1 MKVKQLVFGLGIG
14 LGLSVASAAT
24 VQYDM
29 SGSGGWNDGTRWVGG
44 QVPAAGD
51 TVEIP
56 SGTAYAAE
64 SDKAKI
70 NSVKVNLVNADSV
83 LSITKTSVWNPMF
96 KSGYLMG
103 CGRLEINGTPN
114 EALFDY
120 NYSAFTGDIVLN
132 SGKITAIYDQHA
144 LGRSTALS
152 GTTSIDNP
160 PPGKVYI
167 RAGASLDVTGYGN
180 GTTFTLGFKEIHI
193 AGKYTGAQSA
203 VYYPAGA
210 IGLENWNGGTYPNAF
225 RNIVLDGDAW
235 ISGHNGANFGI
246 AGSSATN
253 LGRLDLHGHDLSLGC
268 NSGREWKILLKNVVV
283 TNSVPTSGGHIYVDS
298 AGGGTT
304 HTLQIGTGV
313 VFDPNVKIVAGTTGK
328 VALDN
333 AGVPI
338 RVDAEL
344 IVDKSG
350 NPLSLLSAV
359 TSGVNEVTLAGKV
372 TVNEGKSL
380 SLADSNPGTHFL
392 LSGGLAGAGDVTVK
406 AQTMYGLTG
415 DSSEFTGKLFLDDN
429 YNWTGLRLG
438 APASAPANITVAGS
452 TLVVPFPAWTF
463 SQYLAFANAVTYEDS
478 GVYLPSVTI
487 DPSGC
492 PDRTYEMSLKDGDL
506 TNPKAVLGIGGE
518 GTVEVK
524 SLPETGA
531 SRFAAWAGTLKFA
544 MNEPIALGTMLA
556 TSFRDAAEPGKIV
569 FDGIP
574 EIDIAQNCF
583 WIGTPYLVEANA
595 KGEVT
600 VRNSML
606 HNAGTTPLADQEGF
620 YVGNAGFG
628 KLVFED
634 SVVTSRVH
642 VGTEANGVGE
652 FLVKGGSFHHTS
664 GGNSGAAKNMMIA
677 GYRGHGYIELDK
689 TSAEVTGYVA
699 VGYEGSGV
707 MVQKGGTCN
716 LRMSPT
722 DVNTPT
728 QLHVGKQMGGTARR
742 AVGQFRLTDGGKFSC
757 THDTWL
763 AAIGNSGSYD
773 HYTYGTLTIDGVGS
787 YYSCGPFGIG
797 EAVQST
803 GILNLNDGG
812 TLYAKTFRGSSAGRA
827 GKSYVNFNGGIYDHR
842 GWGETYLFGL
852 SPDAAK
858 EGDRSVTKVTVYG
871 KGATIISSASQKDR
885 KFGQPIHNATGKGVG
900 SIPWTDTTRVF
911 CGAPA
916 VIVEGDGTG
925 ASAMA
930 EYDPVTGTVTNIL
943 VTSPGCDYETATAYL
958 VQGPVTNAIIDL
970 TSSLVE
976 NDKNGPVEFR
986 HTNNGSFTF
995 DVANDYVGETILSS
1009 AFADGAF
1016 NITNKDAFAKSSAIK
1031 VKSGTLYLGTWT
1043 LGDLTAP
1050 FKFMGGTIKGDAA
1063 SYVIPEGKMVVD
1075 LKVIV
1080 AGETYDMTKNTN
1092 LTLPSSVAL
1101 WNAEGLDESVK
1112 YPLLTL
1118 PKNYAGV
1125 LPTFTGVPTNW
1136 HVSRTATGFRLSR
1149 DRGSV
1154 LILR

>member
-1 MKVKQLVFGLGIG
+1 MKKAF
-14 LGLSVASAAT
+14 LSVGVLVAASVAVAST
-24 VQYDM
+24 ITYDM
-29 SGSGGWNDGTRWVGG
+29 NGSGGWNDETRWVGG
-44 QVPAAGD
+44 QVPVAGD

-56 SGTAYAAE
+56 SGTAVATEA
-64 SDKAKI
+64 DKSKI
-70 NSVKVNLVNADSV
+70 NSVIVNLVNADSV
-83 LSITKTSVWNPMF
+83 LSLTKTSVWNPMF
-96 KSGYLMG
+96 KQGYIKG
-103 CGRLEINGTPN
+103 CGRLEINGTPS

-132 SGKITAIYDQHA
+132 SGKIIAVYDQHA
-144 LGRSTALS
+144 LGKATAVS

-180 GTTFTLGFKEIHI
+180 GTSFTLGFKEIHI
-193 AGKYTGAQSA
+193 AGKYTKGAESS
-203 VYYPAGA
+203 VYYPSGA
-210 IGLENWNGGTYPNAF
+210 IGLENWNGGTFANAF
-225 RNIVLDGDAW
+225 RNIVLDDDAW
-235 ISGHNGANFGI
+235 ISGHYGANFGI
-246 AGSSATN
+246 AGESATN

-268 NSGREWKILLKNVVV
+268 NSGREWKILLKNLIV

-298 AGGGTT
+298 AGSGTT

-328 VALDN
+328 IALDN

-338 RVDAEL
+338 HVDAEL
-344 IVDKSG
+344 VIDKSG

-380 SLADSNPGTHFL
+380 SLTDANPGTHML

-406 AQTMYGLTG
+406 AQTMYDLTG
-415 DSSEFTGKLFLDDN
+415 DSSEFTGNLLLDDM
-429 YNWTGLRLG
+429 YSWTGLRFG
-438 APASAPANITVAGS
+438 APASVPANITVAGS
-452 TLVVPFPAWTF
+452 TIVVPFPTWTF
-463 SQYLAFANAVTYEDS
+463 SQYLELANAVTYSDS

-492 PDRTYEMSLKDGDL
+492 PGGTYEMSLKDGDL

-524 SLPETGA
+524 ELPETDVP
-531 SRFAAWAGTLKFA
+531 RFAAWAGTLKFA
-544 MNEPIALGTMLA
+544 MNEPVKLGTMLA

-569 FDGIP
+569 FDGVP

-583 WIGTPYLVEANA
+583 WIGTPYMVEANA
-595 KGEVT
+595 KGEVK
-600 VRNSML
+600 VVDSVL
-606 HNAGTTPLADQEGF
+606 HNAGSKPLADKEGF

-652 FLVKGGSFHHTS
+652 FLVKGGSFCHWG

-689 TSAEVTGYVA
+689 TSVEVTGYAA
-699 VGYEGSGV
+699 VGFEGSGV
-707 MVQKGGTCN
+707 MVQKGGACN
-716 LRMSPT
+716 LRMSPSDT
-722 DVNTPT
+722 TAT
-728 QLHVGKQMGGTARR
+728 QLHVGKQMGGTNRR
-742 AVGQFRLTDGGKFSC
+742 AVGQFRLTGGGKFSC

-763 AAIGNSGSYD
+763 AAIGNSGTYD

-797 EAVQST
+797 EAAQST
-803 GILNLNDGG
+803 GILNLNDKG
-812 TLYAKTFRGSSAGRA
+812 TLYAKTFRGASAGRA

-842 GWGETYLFGL
+842 GWGEPYLFGL
-852 SPDAAK
+852 SPDAA
-858 EGDRSVTKVTVYG
+858 EASRSVTKVTVYG
-871 KGATIISSASQKDR
+871 KGATIISSSSHAGR

-916 VIVEGDGTG
+916 VIIEGNGTG

-958 VQGPVTNAIIDL
+958 VQGPVTNAVIDL
-970 TSSLVE
+970 SSSLVE
-976 NDKNGPVEFR
+976 NDKYGPVEFR
-986 HTNNGSFTF
+986 HTNNGSFIF
-995 DVANDYVGETILSS
+995 DVANDYLGETILSS
-1009 AFADGAF
+1009 AFQDGAF
-1016 NITNKDAFAKSSAIK
+1016 NITNKDAFAKSRAIK
-1031 VKSGTLYLGTWT
+1031 VKSGTLYLASYT

-1050 FKFMGGTIKGDAA
+1050 FKFMGGTVKGDAS

-1075 LKVIV
+1075 LKDIL

-1092 LTLPSSVAL
+1092 LTLPSSVAI
-1101 WNAEGLDESVK
+1101 WNGDSVVLDESVK
-1112 YPLLTL
+1112 YTLLTL
-1118 PKNYAGV
+1118 PKNYSGA
-1125 LPTFTGVPTNW
+1125 LPTFTGVPKDW
-1136 HVSRTATGFRLSR
+1136 HVSRTAMGFRLSK
-1149 DRGSV
+1149 DRGGL

>member
-1 MKVKQLVFGLGIG
+1 MGDPNSYQE
-14 LGLSVASAAT
+14 ASIPSTPRPTNYSWAEVVVIPEGAT
-24 VQYDM
+24 VEVNDSDWPVVKICQLKMEANSVLKVNCTSALGGSYFGFGYGQLI
-29 SGSGGWNDGTRWVGG
+29 GSG
-44 QVPAAGD
+44 
-51 TVEIP
+51 TVE
-56 SGTAYAAE
+56 
-64 SDKAKI
+64 
-70 NSVKVNLVNADSV
+70 
-83 LSITKTSVWNPMF
+83 KTSSF
-96 KSGYLMG
+96 LLLQSAY
-103 CGRLEINGTPN
+103 NG
-114 EALFDY
+114 
-120 NYSAFTGDIVLN
+120 AFTGDWVIDQGGFGIISNNDAGGSRAGGSVVIRSGAWFDCSLYSNYRDRPDFTIGQKTIHLAGDGAGLGALVASAYATFNKTTYKRVVLD
-132 SGKITAIYDQHA
+132 AD
-144 LGRSTALS
+144 
-152 GTTSIDNP
+152 TSISSYKGGFGLVGTEET
-160 PPGKVYI
+160 PG
-167 RAGASLDVTGYGN
+167 L
-180 GTTFTLGFKEIHI
+180 
-193 AGKYTGAQSA
+193 
-203 VYYPAGA
+203 
-210 IGLENWNGGTYPNAF
+210 
-225 RNIVLDGDAW
+225 
-235 ISGHNGANFGI
+235 
-246 AGSSATN
+246 
-253 LGRLDLHGHDLSLGC
+253 LDLNGHDLYVQGAKYD
-268 NSGREWKILLKNVVV
+268 GDVRETSICLENMLV
-283 TNSVPTSGGHIYVDS
+283 TNSVPTSGGRIVLGGPNSRTHVLQVRNGVTFDKNVTVMAQKGGSVTVYVD
-298 AGGGTT
+298 AGMQATEVGVALHAVVGGTVVSISPLT
-304 HTLQIGTGV
+304 SGALAGSVNWTG
-313 VFDPNVKIVAGTTGK
+313 DVKIPEGMTLDAPGGIPGEAFSFAGNLTGSGTLKIKNQNAVSLLGDNSAFDGK
-328 VALDN
+328 VN
-333 AGVPI
+333 
-338 RVDAEL
+338 
-344 IVDKSG
+344 
-350 NPLSLLSAV
+350 
-359 TSGVNEVTLAGKV
+359 
-372 TVNEGKSL
+372 
-380 SLADSNPGTHFL
+380 
-392 LSGGLAGAGDVTVK
+392 
-406 AQTMYGLTG
+406 
-415 DSSEFTGKLFLDDN
+415 LDDM

-452 TLVVPFPAWTF
+452 TLVVPFPAWSF
-463 SQYLAFANAVTYEDS
+463 SEYLTLANAVTYSDS

-492 PDRTYEMSLKDGDL
+492 PGGTYEMSLKDGDL

-518 GTVEVK
+518 GMVEVK
-524 SLPETGA
+524 ELPETGA

-556 TSFRDAAEPGKIV
+556 TSFRDAPEPGKIV
-569 FDGIP
+569 FDGVP

-606 HNAGTTPLADQEGF
+606 HNAGTKPLADQEGF

-642 VGTEANGVGE
+642 VGTETNGVGE
-652 FLVKGGSFHHTS
+652 VLVKGGSFHHTS
-664 GGNSGAAKNMMIA
+664 GGNSDAVKDMMIV
-677 GYRGHGYIELDK
+677 GYKGHGYAELDK
-689 TSAEVTGYVA
+689 TAAEVTGYVA

-716 LRMSPT
+716 LRISPSDT
-722 DVNTPT
+722 ETPA
-728 QLHVGKQMGGTARR
+728 QLQVGRQKGGTARR

-757 THDTWL
+757 THETWL
-763 AAIGNSGSYD
+763 AAIGNTGSYD

-797 EAVQST
+797 EAAQST
-803 GILNLNDGG
+803 GIVNLNDKG

-842 GWGETYLFGL
+842 CWGETYLFGL

-958 VQGPVTNAIIDL
+958 VQGPVTNAVIDL

-995 DVANDYVGETILSS
+995 DVANDYIGETILSS
-1009 AFADGAF
+1009 AFQDGAF
-1016 NITNKDAFAKSSAIK
+1016 NITNKDAFAKSKAIK
-1031 VKSGTLYLGTWT
+1031 VKSGVLYLANYT
-1043 LGDLTAP
+1043 LDDLTAP
-1050 FKFMGGTIKGDAA
+1050 FKFMGGTIKGDA
-1063 SYVIPEGKMVVD
+1063 STYVVPEGKMVVD
-1075 LKVIV
+1075 LKDIV

-1092 LTLPSSVAL
+1092 LTLPSSIAL

-1112 YPLLTL
+1112 YPLLKL
-1118 PKNYAGV
+1118 PQNYAGV

-1149 DRGSV
+1149 DRASV